1 MHCAFTGQKINAAPF
16 LLAHIHS
23 ICTRGGK
30 PFYFGGI
37 VTSLALALN
46 HGAALT
52 DMPSMAPTLLT
63 LDHCKSAHLIHERED
78 GKFHPVI
85 RNIIYNNIILPCRDR
100 IDPQNRANWLFDP
113 AAPEGHVPIHEDQ
126 PDAPADEIQEELDR
140 AAPVHDIPETSSAPP
155 PITLEEILR
164 AIHQQNQM
172 GAALARKQQEQYDSL
187 CAQNAQILSGQRSM
201 NEKLDEALS
210 ELNALR
216 MDVSTLGSHDTD
228 SEATPTRRSRTRSR
242 GRGHQ

>member
-46 HGAALT
+46 HGATLANL
-52 DMPSMAPTLLT
+52 PSRAPALLT
-63 LDHCKSAHLIHERED
+63 LDHCKSAHLIHERDD

-85 RNIIYNNIILPCRDR
+85 RNIIYPNILLPCRDR
-100 IDPQNRANWLFDP
+100 IDPQNRANWLFDL
-113 AAPEGHVPIHEDQ
+113 AAPEGYVPVHDE
-126 PDAPADEIQEELDR
+126 PSVAPTDEMQEELDR
-140 AAPVHDIPETSSAPP
+140 AAPIPDIPESSSAPP
-155 PITLEEILR
+155 PLTLEYILR

-172 GAALARKQQEQYDSL
+172 NVAVERRHHERYDSL
-187 CAQNAQILSGQRSM
+187 FA
-201 NEKLDEALS
+201 
-210 ELNALR
+210 
-216 MDVSTLGSHDTD
+216 
-228 SEATPTRRSRTRSR
+228 
-242 GRGHQ
+242 